1 MTAIQTIQD
10 RLKRKGFYKGA
21 IDNEFGPLSLAA
33 LFAEKGDDVPI
44 WMRIAAKELGV
55 RERKNGENPR
65 IIEYHSTTSL
75 DATEDE
81 VPWCSSFANWVFFK
95 SQLPRTN
102 SAAAISWLAYGSVS
116 KPRFGAIA
124 VYSRT
129 GGNHVAFLLE
139 RTAAGDLVLG
149 GNQSDAVTVTMHGIN
164 SLKGYR
170 WPA

>member
-1 MTAIQTIQD
+1 MTPIQLIQD
-10 RLKRKGFYKGA
+10 RLAKKGFYRGA
-21 IDNEFGPLSLAA
+21 IDGEFGPMSLAA
-33 LFAEKGDDVPI
+33 IIAENAGKAP
-44 WMRIAAKELGV
+44 WMAIAAKELGTH
-55 RERKNGENPR
+55 ERKGGENPR
-65 IIEYHSTTSL
+65 IIEYHSATSL
-75 DATEDE
+75 GAKEDE

-95 SQLPRTN
+95 AQLARTH
-102 SAAAISWLAYGSVS
+102 SAAAISWLKYGKES
-116 KPRFGAIA
+116 KPVFGAIA

-149 GNQSDAVTVTMHGIN
+149 GNQSDAVTVTLHGTA

>member
-44 WMRIAAKELGV
+44 WLKIAARELGV
-55 RERKNGENPR
+55 KERKGGENPR
-65 IIEYHSTTSL
+65 IIEYHATTSL
-75 DATEDE
+75 GAKEDE
-81 VPWCSSFANWVFFK
+81 VPWCSAFANWVFFK
-95 SQLPRTN
+95 AQMPRTN
-102 SAAAISWLAYGSVS
+102 SAAAISWINYGTSS
-116 KPRFGAIA
+116 KPRFGSIA

-139 RTAAGDLVLG
+139 RMADGDLVLG
-149 GNQSDAVTVTMHGIN
+149 GNQSDAVTVTRHRIDT
-164 SLKGYR
+164 LKGYR